1 VALSSLQTSDRAVQQ
16 NLSFLQLLLEDYH
29 PRDFAVRFWDGSCWE
44 PEPGQ
49 PTRYTLILNH
59 PGAVRAM
66 FWPPN
71 GLTLGEAYIYDDIDI
86 EGDLEPLWQ
95 IGIHLR
101 SRPWTLPKKLQFVA
115 RVLSLPSQRRPRIGG
130 RGRAKLQGARHS
142 PERDRQ
148 AVSFHYNASNDFYAL
163 WLDRRMVYSC
173 GYFATAEDSIDTA
186 QEQKLDHICRKLR
199 LRPGDRLLDIGC
211 GWGALAL
218 HAARNY
224 GAEVLGIT
232 LSQPQLD
239 LANQRIRAA
248 GLADRCRVQ
257 CVDYRHLQDNRG
269 FDKIASIGMLEHV
282 GESNLTTY
290 FRCAYN
296 LLRPGGVFLSHGIAR
311 NPNQQLPTGPTFFD
325 AYVFPDGELSPIHK
339 NLGFAEQ
346 VGFEVRDVE
355 SLRDH
360 YLLTLR
366 SWVRRLEERADE
378 ARHLTDDVSY
388 RIWRLYMSISALGF
402 RRGAVNVYQTLLL
415 KPHVEGESKL
425 PLTRSD
431 WYVGPA

>member
-1 VALSSLQTSDRAVQQ
+1 MSVSSAQTVDRAVQQ
-16 NLSFLQLLLEDYH
+16 NLSFLRFLLDDCH
-29 PRDFAVRFWDGSCWE
+29 PRDFAVRFWDGSCWD

-49 PTRYTLILNH
+49 PARYTLVLNH
-59 PGAVRAM
+59 ASALRAM

-71 GLTLGEAYIYDDIDI
+71 GLTLGEAYIYDDIDV
-86 EGDLEPLWQ
+86 EGDLEPFWQ

-101 SRPWTLPKKLQFVA
+101 ERPWTVREKLRFVT
-115 RVLSLPSQRRPRIGG
+115 RVLGLPSQRRPRAGG
-130 RGRAKLQGARHS
+130 PGRAKLQGVRHS

-163 WLDRRMVYSC
+163 WLDRQMVYSC
-173 GYFATAEDSIDTA
+173 AYFATAGDSIDTA
-186 QEQKLDHICRKLR
+186 QERKLDHICRKLR

-224 GAEVLGIT
+224 GANVLGIT
-232 LSQPQLD
+232 LSQPQLE
-239 LANQRIRAA
+239 LANQHIRQA
-248 GLADRCRVQ
+248 GLADRCRVEGL
-257 CVDYRHLQDNRG
+257 DYRQVRDAQS

-282 GESNLTTY
+282 GEAKLPIY
-290 FRCAYN
+290 FRQVWS
-296 LLRPGGVFLSHGIAR
+296 LLKPGGVFLSHGIAR
-311 NPNQQLPTGPTFFD
+311 NPNQQLPKGPTFFD
-325 AYVFPDGELSPIHK
+325 RYVFPDGELTPIHK

-346 VGFEVRDVE
+346 AGFEVRDVE

-366 SWVRRLEERADE
+366 HWVRRLEERADE
-378 ARHLTDDVSY
+378 AHRLTDDVTY

-402 RRGAVNVYQTLLL
+402 RLGAVNVYQALLL
-415 KPHVEGESKL
+415 KPHAQGESQL
-425 PLTRSD
+425 PLTRAD
-431 WYVGPA
+431 WYER